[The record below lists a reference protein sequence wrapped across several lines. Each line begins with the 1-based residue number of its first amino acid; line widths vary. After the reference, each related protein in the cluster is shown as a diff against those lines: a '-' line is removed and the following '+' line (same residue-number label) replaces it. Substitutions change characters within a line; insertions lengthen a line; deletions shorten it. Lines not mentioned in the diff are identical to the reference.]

1 VRDTQLGYLR
11 PPRWQSRDAIR
22 CVSPTLY
29 KKGKTMLFIIVMA
42 VVAAVFIYAV
52 IDKQYKID
60 QEDWDFREEG
70 E

>member
-1 VRDTQLGYLR
+1 
-11 PPRWQSRDAIR
+11 
-22 CVSPTLY
+22 
-29 KKGKTMLFIIVMA
+29 MLFIIVMA

>member
-1 VRDTQLGYLR
+1 
-11 PPRWQSRDAIR
+11 
-22 CVSPTLY
+22 
-29 KKGKTMLFIIVMA
+29 MLFIIVMA

-60 QEDWDFREEG
+60 QENEDWDFREEG